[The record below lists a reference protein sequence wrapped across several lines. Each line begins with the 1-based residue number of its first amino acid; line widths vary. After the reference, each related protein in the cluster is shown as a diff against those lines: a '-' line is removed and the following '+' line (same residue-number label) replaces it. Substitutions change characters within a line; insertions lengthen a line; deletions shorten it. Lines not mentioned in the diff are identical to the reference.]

1 MAGGRVGADGGAD
14 VGDSPSMHPGRHGRW
29 DSEGVL
35 GVVVDGREFVWLGYP
50 IRRWRDVSYSEPHRR
65 FWRQRLGCARY
76 FDGEPL
82 PPPRAEDRIPI
93 FAGTRWVVR
102 VSGDH
107 CKFEPEVPEPF
118 RRTEVQ
124 EVSHRVWQDYGTDG
138 TRRWPR
144 WWCSCGAHG
153 QGWPANHGDSR

>member
-1 MAGGRVGADGGAD
+1 V
-14 VGDSPSMHPGRHGRW
+14 RHERW
-29 DSEGVL
+29 D
-35 GVVVDGREFVWLGYP
+35 
-50 IRRWRDVSYSEPHRR
+50 R
-65 FWRQRLGCARY
+65 FLLW
-76 FDGEPL
+76 GEPK
-82 PPPRAEDRIPI
+82 
-93 FAGTRWVVR
+93 VVIGALGF
-102 VSGDH
+102 VP
-107 CKFEPEVPEPF
+107 EPEVPEPYR